1 LLEKLQDIP
10 LLTFSTTPTDEL
22 GLFLKRAI
30 DLVVSLSGLLLLS
43 PLFLIVSLLIKITSE
58 GPVFFKQER
67 GGLYSRKFTMYKF
80 RSMTADAE
88 EKKGDLRHLNEMDGP
103 IFKIR
108 NDPRV
113 TGVGKWLRKASIDEI
128 PQLFN
133 VLKGDMSLVG
143 PRPHPVEE
151 VKEYTTWQKRRL
163 SMRPGITGLWQV
175 GGRSNTSFAESMK
188 HDLDYIDN
196 WSLWLDFKI
205 LSKTLPAVVLSRGAI

>member
-1 LLEKLQDIP
+1 
-10 LLTFSTTPTDEL
+10 
-22 GLFLKRAI
+22 
-30 DLVVSLSGLLLLS
+30 
-43 PLFLIVSLLIKITSE
+43 
-58 GPVFFKQER
+58 
-67 GGLYSRKFTMYKF
+67 
-80 RSMTADAE
+80 
-88 EKKGDLRHLNEMDGP
+88 MDGP

-128 PQLFN
+128 PQLVN

-175 GGRSNTSFAESMK
+175 GGRSNTTFAESMK

-196 WSLWLDFKI
+196 WSLWLDLKI
-205 LSKTLPAVVLSRGAI
+205 LSKTLPAVLLSRGAS